1 MLMDSFLATP
11 ADLESPSGAAP
22 YRALYTPEQRKRRD
36 ASRWTAVQGVLAIVQ
51 FVAFAISLGLVLRFL
66 LTGDGLMPAS
76 ISIVVKTMLLYSIM
90 ITGCLW
96 EKDVFGVYLLAP
108 TFYWE
113 DVVSFVVLALHTAY
127 LFALFTGILDPR
139 QQMLLALAA
148 YSTYA
153 VNATQFLLK
162 LRAARLGAKAE
173 DERLARLEAARQAN
187 GTVDQR
193 LPGAA
198 LSQAI

>member
-1 MLMDSFLATP
+1 MPATS

-22 YRALYTPEQRKRRD
+22 SRALYTPEQRKRRD

-66 LTGDGLMPAS
+66 LTGDGLMAAS
-76 ISIVVKTMLLYSIM
+76 VSIVVKTMLLYSIM

-108 TFYWE
+108 AFYWE

-127 LFALFTGILDPR
+127 LIALLTGILDPR

-173 DERLARLEAARQAN
+173 DERLAGIEAARKGNSASGQHY
-187 GTVDQR
+187 
-193 LPGAA
+193 PGAA
-198 LSQAI
+198 LSQAV

>member
-22 YRALYTPEQRKRRD
+22 YRALYTSEQRKRRD

-66 LTGDGLMPAS
+66 LTGDGLMAAS

-108 TFYWE
+108 AFYWE
-113 DVVSFVVLALHTAY
+113 DVVSFVVLALHTTY

-139 QQMLLALAA
+139 QQMLVALAA

-173 DERLARLEAARQAN
+173 DERLARLEATRQAN

-198 LSQAI
+198 LS